1 VYDVRTF
8 GVGTRAVFT
17 GGVGSWARESATRAR
32 AGTTRT
38 TTMTAPVKIRSS
50 PTSGDDADAGRG
62 YDAAVRR
69 LGETITGK
77 KRADPGSLTWEE
89 QFAQLPTYVARLGLT
104 EAMDALRVIH
114 VAGTK
119 GKGST
124 CAMVERILIEKGTRV
139 GTFTSPHLVDV
150 RERFRI
156 DGEPVDEETFAR
168 EFWWTHD
175 KILSECGDLGM
186 PAYFRF
192 LTLLGLRIFSRAG
205 VGACV
210 LEVGLGGRLDATNVV
225 RKPVVCG
232 ITSLGMDH
240 TEILGDTISKIATEK
255 AGIMKPGVTAFT
267 SAQPREAMES
277 LERRA
282 GEVGAP
288 LAVSREIDS
297 YVGGTSVDVG
307 LAGPHQRQNAGL
319 AVALCREWANK
330 TRQPWAEETEA
341 SFAQNE
347 IPPDFARALAKVTWP
362 GRSQVMGDPDVD
374 NLTFYLDGAHT
385 IESMRHSAEWFTTR
399 ATADHNVMLFNCM
412 EERSPQELLEP
423 VVDVFASPSA
433 VKLEHAIFAPPDSTT
448 SKLDKSVDDKK
459 TTWQEHCS
467 RTWDEIVAKRAA
479 LVVRQSQS
487 QVFSGTTGVVSP
499 SLQQALALLRR
510 RATEVAPARVNVLVT
525 GSLYLVGD
533 VLRHLKRIA

>member
-1 VYDVRTF
+1 MSF
-8 GVGTRAVFT
+8 GHSEHICLSRGLTLTLIVKARRAAQVGT
-17 GGVGSWARESATRAR
+17 EP
-32 AGTTRT
+32 
-38 TTMTAPVKIRSS
+38 TTMTAPVKTPS
-50 PTSGDDADAGRG
+50 TTTFVAAADAGRG

-124 CAMVERILIEKGTRV
+124 CAMVERILIDKGTRV

-192 LTLLGLRIFSRAG
+192 LTRLGLRIFSRAG

-240 TEILGDTISKIATEK
+240 TEILGDTIGKIATEK
-255 AGIMKPGVTAFT
+255 AGIMKPGVTALT

-297 YVGGTSVDVG
+297 YVGGASVEVG

-341 SFAQNE
+341 SFAKNE
-347 IPPDFARALAKVTWP
+347 IPPDFARALAKATWP

-385 IESMRHSAEWFTTR
+385 IESMRHSAEWFTNTAR

-423 VVDVFASPSA
+423 VVDVFASSSA
-433 VKLEHAIFAPPDSTT
+433 VKLEHALFAPPDSVT

-467 RTWDEIVAKRAA
+467 RTWDDIVAKRAA
-479 LVVRQSQS
+479 PVVRQSQS
-487 QVFSGTTGVVSP
+487 QVFAGTSGVVSP

-533 VLRHLKRIA
+533 VLRHLKRMA